1 MPATCARDPRSAPAD
16 ASEALTAFPW
26 KERQEMNGGRPE
38 GRKGERTSGADVS
51 GKLSVERSSGA
62 PIHFPM
68 AGPIHVRMS
77 LVILGEGGGRR
88 SKVG

>member
-26 KERQEMNGGRPE
+26 KERQEMGE

-51 GKLSVERSSGA
+51 GKLSVRREKLWSLNSLSDDWA
-62 PIHFPM
+62 HP
-68 AGPIHVRMS
+68 RMS